1 MAVDSAYNLGKA
13 GNKKKYRVK
22 KKIQARGFLKCDFE
36 ADFCYAV
43 GDVRTWS
50 RNPESR
56 EPFHICKC
64 FNNLF
69 SVFFAVKFLA
79 AEFESAL

>member
-13 GNKKKYRVK
+13 GNKKKYRV

-43 GDVRTWS
+43 GDVRT
-50 RNPESR
+50 
-56 EPFHICKC
+56 
-64 FNNLF
+64 
-69 SVFFAVKFLA
+69 
-79 AEFESAL
+79 